1 MSVYLRGKTW
11 RYDFMIKGKRHTGE
25 GFQTKADAKR
35 AEAKHREEVETR
47 RHLRAQTDMGFL
59 EMINLRLDYLKDFSS
74 EKYYYE
80 TKNRA
85 GRWVKEWKNT
95 VCGEITPEMVEA
107 FLRKRKKVS
116 AYTAN
121 SDLRSLRAAFNWA
134 FKKRKYISFDPTEGL
149 EYFPIREKAH
159 RRHIPSPDEI
169 EKVLAVANPEQ
180 RDYLTVLRETMARVG
195 EVNRLTWEDVD
206 LETRV
211 VVLYTR
217 KKRGGNLTPRRIPMT
232 NNLFDLLKRRFDQRR
247 SGIKWVFWHEYHDR
261 SGQRQI
267 GPYQDRK
274 RMMKSLCKK
283 ADVPYFRFHPIRAS
297 GASVMDLNHVPIG
310 SIQRILGH
318 ENRTTTEIYLHRIGD
333 PERKAMEVFERVN
346 RDVARVPERDSHQ
359 ISHQDE
365 GWVTDYLQ

>member
-1 MSVYLRGKTW
+1 MSVYSRGKTW

-25 GFQTKADAKR
+25 GYRTKAEAKQ
-35 AEAKHREEVETR
+35 AEAKHREEVVSR
-47 RHLRAQTDMGFL
+47 KYLREQTDMGFL
-59 EMINLRLDYLKDFSS
+59 DMINLRLDYLKDFSS

-85 GRWVKEWKNT
+85 GRWVKEFSNT
-95 VCGEITPEMVEA
+95 PCGEIAPEAVES

-149 EYFPIREKAH
+149 EYFPIKEKTL
-159 RRHIPSPDEI
+159 RKHIPSPEDL
-169 EKVLAVANPEQ
+169 EKVLAVANAEQ
-180 RDYLTVLRETMARVG
+180 KDYLTVLRETLARVG

-211 VVLYTR
+211 IVLYTR

-232 NNLFDLLKRRFDQRR
+232 NALYLVLQRR
-247 SGIKWVFWHEYHDR
+247 HEHRRPGMKSVFWHEYFDR
-261 SGQRQI
+261 AGNRQV
-267 GPYQDRK
+267 GPYKDRK
-274 RMMKSLCKK
+274 KMMKSLCQK
-283 ADVPYFRFHPIRAS
+283 AGVPYFRYHPIRAS

-333 PERKAMEVFERVN
+333 PERKAMDVFERVN
-346 RDVARVPERDSHQ
+346 QGVVRVPWKNSHQ
-359 ISHQDE
+359 ISHQTEE
-365 GWVTDYLQ
+365 GVTDYLQ